1 VSDRVSLVLALILAC
16 TGVAMLARL
25 DIPLLLHGGTSA
37 LLATLDLTTAVSVIV
52 LAVWVSRKPGG
63 V

>member
-1 VSDRVSLVLALILAC
+1 
-16 TGVAMLARL
+16 MLARL